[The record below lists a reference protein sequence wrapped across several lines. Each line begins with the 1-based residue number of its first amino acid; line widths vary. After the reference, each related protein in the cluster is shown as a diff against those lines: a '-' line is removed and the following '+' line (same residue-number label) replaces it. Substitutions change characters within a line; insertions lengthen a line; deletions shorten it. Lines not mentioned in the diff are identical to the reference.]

1 MRALPICLVALMLS
15 GCSML
20 SRSPVEPVQSTAPQP
35 KAEPAK
41 PKAPR
46 ATPVRIYTNAEELV
60 GKPFRDL
67 GEVSGDS
74 CQASNQDSP
83 PSIPTA
89 RKRMQINASKMKAN
103 AVLLHSCEV
112 TSGTPGCYRQ
122 AVCIGGIPV
131 HITQRN
137 QSGKESEKSRLGKL
151 RKLCKVF

>member
-1 MRALPICLVALMLS
+1 MQRTFKVLFVKIGPKNICKVKFGIGNLPKQK
-15 GCSML
+15 
-20 SRSPVEPVQSTAPQP
+20 VQSTATPP

-46 ATPVRIYTNAEELV
+46 AAPVRIYTNAEDLI

-74 CQASNQDSP
+74 CQATNQDSP
-83 PSIPTA
+83 PNIPTA

-122 AVCIGGIPV
+122 AVCVGSALNV
-131 HITQRN
+131 
-137 QSGKESEKSRLGKL
+137 SAK
-151 RKLCKVF
+151 

>member
-1 MRALPICLVALMLS
+1 MRKYYACFTDLFSSTHAKRLFHVKQIPCRT
-15 GCSML
+15 
-20 SRSPVEPVQSTAPQP
+20 RSKHCTP
-35 KAEPAK
+35 AEPAK

-122 AVCIGGIPV
+122 AVCIGSALN
-131 HITQRN
+131 ITA
-137 QSGKESEKSRLGKL
+137 K
-151 RKLCKVF
+151 

>member
-1 MRALPICLVALMLS
+1 MRALPICLVALLLS

-20 SRSPVEPVQSTAPQP
+20 SRSPVEPVQSTATPP
-35 KAEPAK
+35 KAEPEK

-46 ATPVRIYTNAEELV
+46 ATPVRIITNAEDLV

-67 GEVSGDS
+67 GEVSGES

-89 RKRMQINASKMKAN
+89 RKRMRSNAAKMKAD
-103 AVLLHSCEV
+103 AVLRHGCEV

-122 AVCIGGIPV
+122 AVCIGSALNI
-131 HITQRN
+131 
-137 QSGKESEKSRLGKL
+137 SAK
-151 RKLCKVF
+151 

>member
-1 MRALPICLVALMLS
+1 MRALPICLLALMLS

-20 SRSPVEPVQSTAPQP
+20 SRSPVEPVQSTATPP

-46 ATPVRIYTNAEELV
+46 AAPVHIITKADELV
-60 GKPFRDL
+60 GKPFREL
-67 GEVSGDS
+67 GEVSGES
-74 CQASNQDSP
+74 CQATNQDSP
-83 PSIPTA
+83 PNIPTA

-122 AVCIGGIPV
+122 AVCIGSALN
-131 HITQRN
+131 ITA
-137 QSGKESEKSRLGKL
+137 K
-151 RKLCKVF
+151 